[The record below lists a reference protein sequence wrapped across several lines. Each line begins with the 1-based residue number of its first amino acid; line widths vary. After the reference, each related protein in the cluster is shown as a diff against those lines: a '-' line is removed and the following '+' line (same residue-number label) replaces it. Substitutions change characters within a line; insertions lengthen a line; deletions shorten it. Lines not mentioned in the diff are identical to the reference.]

1 VSQPR
6 GPLLFKDI
14 DIAGLRTL
22 ATYQTGGGY
31 RAVKDVM
38 LGEGK
43 KSPAD
48 VIEIVKASGLRGRGG
63 AGFPAG
69 LKWSFVPKDSPKAR
83 YLVCNADESEPGTF
97 KDRELMEKNPHLL
110 IESMILAGYAIG
122 AHTGYIYL
130 RGEFE
135 YVQRIV
141 DAALAEARAAG
152 FVGKDVAGSGYEF
165 QLYTHLGAGA
175 YICGE
180 ETALLSSL
188 EGFRGQPRLK
198 PPFPAVEGLYACPTV
213 VNNVETLMNV
223 PFILANGAA
232 AYRQWGTEKSA
243 GTKIISVSGPVKR
256 PGNYEVPLGMP
267 LRAIIDEVCGGMRDG
282 LKVKAVIPGGSSVP
296 PLPASLLDTPFD
308 YEAMGAAGTMLGSA
322 GCIVIDDQTC
332 MVDSLWNL
340 IRFYQHESCG
350 KCTPCREGT
359 YWLKEVLERLEHGRG
374 RKGDIDLLDDVA
386 GNILGKSFCALGD
399 AAAMPVQGFLKHF
412 RAEFEYHVE
421 HGRCMVN
428 RRRAEIAAKF
438 PETVSA

>member
-1 VSQPR
+1 VSEPR
-6 GPLLFKDI
+6 GPLLFKDL
-14 DIAGLRTL
+14 DTPGLATL
-22 ATYQTGGGY
+22 ATYRAGGGY
-31 RAVKDVM
+31 ETLKRVLVTA
-38 LGEGK
+38 K
-43 KSPAD
+43 KSAAE

-69 LKWSFVPKDSPKAR
+69 LKWSFVPKDSPKPR

-110 IESMILAGYAIG
+110 IESMVLAGYAIG

-135 YVQRIV
+135 YIQKIL
-141 DAALAEARAAG
+141 DTALAETRAAG
-152 FVGKDVAGSGYEF
+152 LIGKDVAGSGYEF
-165 QLYTHLGAGA
+165 QLWTHLGAGA

-188 EGFRGQPRLK
+188 EGYRGQPRLK

-223 PFILANGAA
+223 PFILREGAQ
-232 AYRQWGTEKSA
+232 AYRQWGTEKSS
-243 GTKIISVSGPVKR
+243 GTKIVSVSGPVKK
-256 PGNYEVPLGMP
+256 PGNYEIPLGLP
-267 LRAIIDEVCGGMRDG
+267 LRKLIDDVCGGMRDG
-282 LKVKAVIPGGSSVP
+282 MKVKAVIPGGSSVP

-308 YEAMGAAGTMLGSA
+308 YESMGAAGTMLGSA

-332 MVDSLWNL
+332 MVDALWNL
-340 IRFYQHESCG
+340 IRFYEHESCG

-359 YWLKEVLERLEHGRG
+359 YWMNEVLERLEHGKG
-374 RKGDIDLLDDVA
+374 RPGDLELLESVA
-386 GNILGKSFCALGD
+386 DNILGKSFCALGD

-412 RAEFEYHVE
+412 RPEFEHHVT

-428 RRRAEIAAKF
+428 RRRAEIAAMSAVV
-438 PETVSA
+438 TV